1 MHIVVCINRIPD
13 PEAPPK
19 QFRLDEASNR
29 PVLDRMSWL
38 IGPFDENALETALQL
53 KDSAG
58 ARITALTVGPVSN
71 QEALRRA
78 LALRCD
84 AAVHVKEDR
93 AVGLDSAGVARTLAA
108 AIRKLG
114 EVNMVLC
121 GQQVGDWDSG
131 QVGQLL
137 AEELSFAYVNLLRQ
151 IEPNGGAVL
160 RINTEVAA
168 GFALVEARLPIV
180 ATVTNANT
188 NQLRIP
194 KVKDVMI
201 ARRATITV
209 WTAADLG
216 LDMAELLGSGATVAV
231 RRLFTPDTGGQV
243 EMIRGEND
251 EEVAERLAR
260 RILDLKVV

>member
-29 PVLDRMSWL
+29 PVLDRMSWV
-38 IGPFDENALETALQL
+38 IGPFDENALETALKL

-58 ARITALTVGPVSN
+58 ARITALTVGPASN

-84 AAVHVKEDR
+84 AAVHVNEDR
-93 AVGLDSAGVARTLAA
+93 ALGLDSAGVARTLAA

-114 EVNMVLC
+114 EVDLILC
-121 GQQVGDWDSG
+121 GRQVGDWDGG
-131 QVGQLL
+131 QAGQLL
-137 AEELSFAYVNLLRQ
+137 AEELSFAYVHLLRQ
-151 IEPNGGAVL
+151 IDSNGGPTL
-160 RINTEVAA
+160 RINTEVPT
-168 GFALVEARLPIV
+168 GFALVEAQLPIV
-180 ATVTNANT
+180 AAVTNAST

-194 KVKDVMI
+194 KVKDVMA
-201 ARRATITV
+201 ARRATISA

-216 LDMAELLGSGATVAV
+216 LDMAELLGSGVTVAV
-231 RRLFTPDTGGQV
+231 RRLFIPDTGVQV

-251 EEVAERLAR
+251 EEVAEKLAR
-260 RILDLKVV
+260 RILDLKVL